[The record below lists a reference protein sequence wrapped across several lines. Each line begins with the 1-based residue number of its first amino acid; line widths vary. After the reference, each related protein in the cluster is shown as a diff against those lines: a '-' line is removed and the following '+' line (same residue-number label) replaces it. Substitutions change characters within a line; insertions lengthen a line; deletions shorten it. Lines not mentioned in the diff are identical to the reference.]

1 MVYPYRRRL
10 KAWALFVIILSI
22 AAGGCKPHLTF
33 VAVRERD
40 FTFGPVAL
48 PLQAADRSS
57 LETFLKKGG
66 DWAVEGEAEP
76 MAPAT
81 YKGLLDRL
89 SDTGFVSDLRNFVVR
104 DKEAELAEAL
114 KQWLAGPALY
124 QVVDAK
130 DERPPWPVPLAAAD
144 RWGRFA
150 WVFFR
155 LREGDTYRASQ
166 LLVTRNILGELKH

>member
-1 MVYPYRRRL
+1 MVRFPRRRL
-10 KAWALFVIILSI
+10 ETWVLFVLLVGL
-22 AAGGCKPHLTF
+22 AAGCCGPRLTF

-48 PLQAADRSS
+48 PLQAADRAA

-66 DWAVEGEAEP
+66 DWDVEGEAEP
-76 MAPAT
+76 TAPAT

-89 SDTGFVSDLRNFVVR
+89 SDPVFVSDTRNFVAS
-104 DKEAELAEAL
+104 DKDAELAEAL
-114 KQWLAGPALY
+114 KVWLAGPALY

-144 RWGRFA
+144 RWGRYA
-150 WVFFR
+150 WIFFR
-155 LREGDTYRASQ
+155 LREGEAYRASR
-166 LLVTRNILGELKH
+166 LVVTRNILGELKH

>member
-1 MVYPYRRRL
+1 MAYFHERRL
-10 KAWALFVIILSI
+10 KAWTFLAFLVWL
-22 AAGGCKPHLTF
+22 AAGCCAPRLFF

-48 PLQAADRSS
+48 PLQAADRAT

-66 DWAVEGEAEP
+66 DWDVEGEAEP
-76 MAPAT
+76 MAPTT

-89 SDTGFVSDLRNFVVR
+89 SDPAFVGDIRNFIVR

-114 KQWLAGPALY
+114 KQWLTGPALY

-166 LLVTRNILGELKH
+166 LVVTRNILGELKH

>member
-1 MVYPYRRRL
+1 MVYFHERRV
-10 KAWALFVIILSI
+10 KAWAFLAFLVWL
-22 AAGGCKPHLTF
+22 AAGCCAPRLSF

-40 FTFGPVAL
+40 FTFGPVGL
-48 PLQAADRSS
+48 PLQAADRVT

-66 DWAVEGEAEP
+66 DWDVEGEAEP
-76 MAPAT
+76 MAPTT

-89 SDTGFVSDLRNFVVR
+89 SDPAFVNDIRNFVVR

-114 KQWLAGPALY
+114 RQWLAGPALY

-166 LLVTRNILGELKH
+166 LVVTRNILGELKH

>member
-1 MVYPYRRRL
+1 MLYANERRL
-10 KAWALFVIILSI
+10 RVWALLLVILLS
-22 AAGGCKPHLTF
+22 AVGGCKPHLTF

-48 PLQAADRSS
+48 PLQAADRLS

-66 DWAVEGEAEP
+66 DSAVEGEAEP
-76 MAPAT
+76 LAPAR

-89 SDTGFVSDLRNFVVR
+89 SDGGFVGDIRNFVAR
-104 DKEAELAEAL
+104 DKEAEMAEVL
-114 KQWLAGPALY
+114 KPWLAGPALY

-130 DERPPWPVPLAAAD
+130 EQRPYWPVPLAAAD

-155 LREGDTYRASQ
+155 LRQGDTYRASQ
-166 LLVTRNILGELKH
+166 LVVTRNILGELKH